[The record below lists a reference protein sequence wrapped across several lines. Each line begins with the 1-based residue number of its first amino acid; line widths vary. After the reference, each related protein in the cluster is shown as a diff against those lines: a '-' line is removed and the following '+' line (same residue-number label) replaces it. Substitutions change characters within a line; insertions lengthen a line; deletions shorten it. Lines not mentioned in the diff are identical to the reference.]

1 MNVSSKRKFID
12 VAPKLL
18 VLYFQKIVKFGNLTN
33 ELSQK
38 YAERWPSVIVL
49 VSLISGQLPE
59 LNFSGIGRFASHEIV
74 PVLADAVRAK
84 VGNQRDLEQNPE
96 RYK

>member
-12 VAPKLL
+12 VAPKLYNVHPSR
-18 VLYFQKIVKFGNLTN
+18 VLYSKN

>member
-18 VLYFQKIVKFGNLTN
+18 VLYFQKIVKFGNLKN

-59 LNFSGIGRFASHEIV
+59 LNFSGIG